1 MLKCIFDS
9 LSILHFCLQDIQ
21 LVFMFET
28 FHPQSNVDLK
38 ASLALMHVTSFILQS
53 SNLEW

>member
-1 MLKCIFDS
+1 MLQCIFDN
-9 LSILHFCLQDIQ
+9 LSILRFCLQDIQ

-28 FHPQSNVDLK
+28 FHPQSNVGLK
-38 ASLALMHVTSFILQS
+38 ASLALMHMTTFILQS

>member
-1 MLKCIFDS
+1 MLQCIFDS
-9 LSILHFCLQDIQ
+9 LSILRFCLQDIQ

-28 FHPQSNVDLK
+28 FHPQSNVCLK
-38 ASLALMHVTSFILQS
+38 ASLALMHMTTFIFQS